1 MIQAEVARCHATGR
15 SSWCAYGAAS
25 VSMQNSNKILEE
37 NMGGQV
43 EIFQR
48 VKILHMAPDGV
59 MSVGTMEQ
67 KSQ

>member
-1 MIQAEVARCHATGR
+1 
-15 SSWCAYGAAS
+15 
-25 VSMQNSNKILEE
+25 MQNSNKILEE

-43 EIFQR
+43 KIFQR

-59 MSVGTMEQ
+59 MSVVTMEQ